1 MATRRSVT
9 FAGPTAWLKETSGLP
24 CRSSSHLLPH
34 RATRSHLTGQPLQ
47 ANPRHKTQTT
57 DRPWTVDASAR
68 VPLRRRGPGKPPT
81 QPLVASRFSLSLF
94 YFLNFK
100 NKLLQNLFLKSKPFN
115 QATNTPH
122 TTGVTVFFLPHKQ
135 YCYVKQIDGSK

>member
-1 MATRRSVT
+1 M
-9 FAGPTAWLKETSGLP
+9 
-24 CRSSSHLLPH
+24 
-34 RATRSHLTGQPLQ
+34 
-47 ANPRHKTQTT
+47 
-57 DRPWTVDASAR
+57 DASAR
-68 VPLRRRGPGKPPT
+68 APLRRRGPGKPPT

-122 TTGVTVFFLPHKQ
+122 TTGVTVFFFATQTILLRQ
-135 YCYVKQIDGSK
+135 ADRREQIEFSC